1 MRVFAIGRAMERWCN
16 CRVTSEVDVREEVL
30 RAAKV
35 MVALRTTALDGAI
48 VMFCNVMCMM
58 RYGVDVEVVRLWVF
72 GRRQGG
78 LVWFGHRCTR
88 EVNWSAKD
96 SSRDPAFLLPPSRV
110 TRHNSRVFLLF
121 FRLFRLDFCIKSE
134 SVFSTMDRYL
144 VHSTAPTGN
153 TAEHVAHAQPAQL
166 AGSKRKST
174 DAPPTIDLDDFD
186 VPEGQVMDSC
196 TVVRGKIKRFLDSG
210 EMRIGQFCDAI
221 GVSQNAYRRF
231 MAEKGQ
237 YGGMGCDTYQSAWEF
252 FRKRELA
259 GLKIPTKKQKTA
271 AAAKAGASAAPA
283 KSSTMVG
290 KKDAVTDISSVHLEG
305 NYDAESGVFCAWL
318 TMV

>member
-1 MRVFAIGRAMERWCN
+1 
-16 CRVTSEVDVREEVL
+16 
-30 RAAKV
+30 
-35 MVALRTTALDGAI
+35 
-48 VMFCNVMCMM
+48 
-58 RYGVDVEVVRLWVF
+58 
-72 GRRQGG
+72 
-78 LVWFGHRCTR
+78 
-88 EVNWSAKD
+88 
-96 SSRDPAFLLPPSRV
+96 
-110 TRHNSRVFLLF
+110 
-121 FRLFRLDFCIKSE
+121 
-134 SVFSTMDRYL
+134 MDRYL

-174 DAPPTIDLDDFD
+174 DAPPTIHLDDFD
-186 VPEGQVMDSC
+186 VSEGQVMDSC

-237 YGGMGCDTYQSAWEF
+237 YGGMGCDTYQGAWEF
-252 FRKRELA
+252 FRKREMA

-271 AAAKAGASAAPA
+271 AAAKAGASAASA
-283 KSSTMVG
+283 KSSTMIG

-305 NYDAESGVFCAWL
+305 EDDDSVEVYDSCDEIRKKINAYLRKPGVTAAQLCRDLRDQYHSEKKPSQIQSGQLTKFRSYKGADTGNTSCVFYAAYVFFEKMRIAEGKPMSKHRQEMESIWGDSGGFNITRGHHRGYLCLGDEKPVQDQFGRIR
-318 TMV
+318 MV

>member
-1 MRVFAIGRAMERWCN
+1 MELMWKWCD
-16 CRVTSEVDVREEVL
+16 CGFSEDV
-30 RAAKV
+30 KV
-35 MVALRTTALDGAI
+35 
-48 VMFCNVMCMM
+48 
-58 RYGVDVEVVRLWVF
+58 
-72 GRRQGG
+72 
-78 LVWFGHRCTR
+78 VWFGLVIDVHAKSIGQRKTALGTPPFCFLPHASLDITVASSSCSFDCFDWTFASGVR
-88 EVNWSAKD
+88 E
-96 SSRDPAFLLPPSRV
+96 
-110 TRHNSRVFLLF
+110 
-121 FRLFRLDFCIKSE
+121 CC
-134 SVFSTMDRYL
+134 STMDRYL

-174 DAPPTIDLDDFD
+174 DAPPTIHLDDFD
-186 VPEGQVMDSC
+186 VSEGQVMDSC

-252 FRKRELA
+252 FRKREMA

-271 AAAKAGASAAPA
+271 AAAKAGASAASA

>member
-1 MRVFAIGRAMERWCN
+1 M
-16 CRVTSEVDVREEVL
+16 
-30 RAAKV
+30 
-35 MVALRTTALDGAI
+35 
-48 VMFCNVMCMM
+48 
-58 RYGVDVEVVRLWVF
+58 
-72 GRRQGG
+72 
-78 LVWFGHRCTR
+78 VWFGL
-88 EVNWSAKD
+88 VIDVQAK
-96 SSRDPAFLLPPSRV
+96 SIGQRKTALGTPAFLLPLSRV

-121 FRLFRLDFCIKSE
+121 YRPFRLDFCIRVRE
-134 SVFSTMDRYL
+134 CLSTMDRYL

-153 TAEHVAHAQPAQL
+153 TAEYVAHAQPARL

-196 TVVRGKIKRFLDSG
+196 TVVRGKMKRFLDSG

-252 FRKRELA
+252 FRKREMA

-271 AAAKAGASAAPA
+271 AAAKAADSAGSA
-283 KSSTMVG
+283 KSSTAAG
-290 KKDAVTDISSVHLEG
+290 KKEAVVDISSVHLEG
-305 NYDAESGVFCAWL
+305 N
-318 TMV
+318 